1 MNYKFPFGL
10 KRLTIIFMLVGLV
23 GIAWGFWSAPTTVEQ
38 AVEKANSGHHGTD
51 SHEVQ
56 SHGNELDSDDDLDDD
71 ENSEGD
77 NESDYDGDLYEGEN
91 SEGEDESD
99 YDGDLYEG
107 ENSEGDNESDY
118 DGDLDEGENYEG
130 ENESDSDGEEY
141 THQDYEED
149 NHHEIHSEHQ
159 ANGHGSAHGDTS
171 SHGKH
176 LLYQLQNKPWASVYV
191 AGLFFFFIALGTLAF
206 YAVQRA
212 SQAGW
217 PIVLFRVMEG
227 ITAYVIPG
235 GIIVLIILLFSV
247 FGYNHMFVWMDPD
260 VVAHDEIIQNKTWYL
275 NTPGFVIR
283 AIVILAG
290 WGLYRYFSR
299 KFSMRQDHSEASDIN
314 YHKRNFK
321 LSAGFLVFYIVSVSV
336 MSWDWLMSIDPHW
349 FSTLF
354 GWYVFASMF
363 VSGITVIALVT
374 IYLKSKGYLEFVN
387 SSHIHDLAKFM
398 FGISIFWTYLW
409 FSQFMLIWYANI
421 PEEVTY
427 FITRLEDYKVPFISL
442 LVLNFIFPV
451 LVLMNTDFKRTN
463 YIVVVTGLVI
473 VIGHYLD
480 VYNMVMP
487 GTVLD
492 QWSFGVT
499 EIGAFLFFLGL
510 FVHIIFR
517 ALEKAPLL
525 AKGNPLVEESKRFHY

>member
-38 AVEKANSGHHGTD
+38 AIEKANSGHHGTD
-51 SHEVQ
+51 SHGAQ
-56 SHGNELDSDDDLDDD
+56 SHGHESDHGEDLGEDG
-71 ENSEGD
+71 NSEGD
-77 NESDYDGDLYEGEN
+77 NESN
-91 SEGEDESD
+91 S
-99 YDGDLYEG
+99 
-107 ENSEGDNESDY
+107 
-118 DGDLDEGENYEG
+118 DGDLDEDENSEDVS
-130 ENESDSDGEEY
+130 ESDSNEDADEDGNSYDGLDSDDNEY
-141 THQDYEED
+141 SHQDY
-149 NHHEIHSEHQ
+149 HEGYHDEVLESESNNSVDETHSEDQ
-159 ANGHGSAHGDTS
+159 TNSHGSTHRDSS

-176 LLYQLQNKPWASVYV
+176 LLHQLQNKPWASVYV

-299 KFSMRQDHSEASDIN
+299 KFSMRQDLSEASDIN

-492 QWSFGVT
+492 QWSFGTT
-499 EIGAFLFFLGL
+499 EIGAFLFFIGL